1 MPFPI
6 EIPAVANVELVKAV
20 TARWDSLTKPP
31 GSLGRLETLVGQLAL
46 AAGTSRPT
54 VARKALVVFCA
65 DHGVTAEGVSAYPKA
80 VTRQMLLNFLAG
92 GAAINVLCRQFGLT
106 PLIVDAGVDGEAVDG
121 ALDMRLGRGTA
132 NFVDEP
138 AMSLEQVERALNNG
152 IALARRIRPEQDI
165 AAVGEMGI
173 GNTTA
178 ASALFC
184 AYSGTA
190 PEAAVGPG
198 TGVDQAG
205 VLRKAGVVRRALERH
220 RDLIVAREPVS
231 ILAALGGFEIATMA
245 GFLLGAAAERLP
257 VVVDGFISSAAAM
270 ASHAIAPAVLPYLLF
285 SHVSA
290 ETAHLRL
297 LRTLGVRPILDLDMR
312 LGEGSGAAMAMPVLD
327 AAVALYDGMA
337 TFAEGGVSG
346 GQTETG
352 QRRK

>member
-6 EIPAVANVELVKAV
+6 EIPVVVNEALTDAV
-20 TARWDSLTKPP
+20 TARWNSLTKPP
-31 GSLGRLETLVGQLAL
+31 GSLGRLETLVEQLAL
-46 AAGTSRPT
+46 AEGTSRPT
-54 VARKALVVFCA
+54 VARKAIVVFCA
-65 DHGVTAEGVSAYPKA
+65 DHGVTAEGVSAYPKT

-92 GAAINVLCRQFGLT
+92 GAAINVLCRQFGIT
-106 PLIVDAGVDGEAVDG
+106 AVIVDAGVAGEAVNG

-132 NFVDEP
+132 NFIEGP

-152 IALARRIRPEQDI
+152 IALARRMRPAHDI

-184 AYSGTA
+184 AYSGIA

-198 TGVDQAG
+198 TGVDAAG
-205 VLRKAGVVRRALERH
+205 VQRKANVVRRGLERH
-220 RDLIVAREPVS
+220 RDVMATGDPVL

-245 GFLLGAAAERLP
+245 GFLLGAAAERIP
-257 VVVDGFISSAAAM
+257 VVVDGFISSSAAM
-270 ASHAIAPAVLPYLLF
+270 AAQAIAPSVLPYLFF

-290 ETAHLRL
+290 ETAHRRL
-297 LRTLGVRPILDLDMR
+297 LEMLAVKPILDLDMR

-327 AAVALYDGMA
+327 AAVALYEGMA
-337 TFAEGGVSG
+337 TFAEGGISG
-346 GQTETG
+346 GQI
-352 QRRK
+352 